1 MSFISEGRISD
12 SPYIEMIWRGRAGDN
27 YTPLCPADS
36 RWNLLFLQYNDKLH
50 ISAEG
55 PITKAKAK
63 TLPEGTEW
71 LVIKFKLGIFMPF
84 LSIQNLLDGE
94 AVLPLAANS
103 SFWLHGSS
111 WQLPNFDNVETF
123 VAMLVRKGALLA
135 DPVVHAALQNQQ
147 QDISERTIRRR
158 FLLATGLTPKTLE
171 QIERA
176 QYATAL
182 LQQGLAPLD
191 VAYQSGYSDQPH
203 MTRSLKHFIGYTP
216 IQIAQMPPLE

>member
-1 MSFISEGRISD
+1 MSFISEGRTSD
-12 SPYIEMIWRGRAGDN
+12 SPYIEMIWRGQAGSN
-27 YTPLCPADS
+27 YAPLCPADS
-36 RWNLLFLQYNDKLH
+36 RWNLLFLKYNDNLH

-55 PITKAKAK
+55 PITQAKAK

-84 LSIQNLLDGE
+84 LSIKNLLDGE
-94 AVLPLAANS
+94 APLPRATRT
-103 SFWLHGSS
+103 SFWLHNSS
-111 WQLPNFDNVETF
+111 WQLPYFDNVETF
-123 VAMLVRKGALLA
+123 VEKLVHNGILLA
-135 DPVVHAALQNQQ
+135 DPIVHAALQNQPQ
-147 QDISERTIRRR
+147 ELSERTIRRR

-176 QYATAL
+176 QQATAL

-191 VAYQSGYSDQPH
+191 VAYQAGYADQPH

-216 IQIAQMPPLE
+216 AQIAQMPTLE